1 MNNMEITAGLSRY
14 RATILLLVAAT
25 ISLPATAIRA
35 DYSLGLESEYS
46 DNSGL
51 SATDENDD
59 LRTSLLAGFAISEEG
74 PKLNADITSLI
85 EYNSYRDETFND
97 ETWLYLN
104 GGLSWTL
111 RPRTLY
117 WTAENFYSQVQSD
130 PLEPGTPDN
139 LVNTNVFSTGPN
151 ILFRIDQVNSIRM
164 EARYMDYRF
173 DGTDADNVRNSLSA
187 SWVYGPRPSTEL
199 SLTSEFEDVTY
210 DETNDSDYQRTNL
223 FFGLE
228 TEYSRSLFELD
239 LGVSYIDRQL
249 GENIDG
255 FLGRLLWRNQFRQQS
270 YFQLDASTQFTDS
283 ARDLLLASDQQQQIG
298 VIQEQISGDIFYD
311 RRLEATYRLGSSIN
325 SYEMYLAY
333 RDEDYEILLLDRIT
347 KTIRFNYE
355 NVQSSTLSISSY
367 LQYREVEY
375 IDAIQQDDEFNGS
388 IALDYRLTR
397 KYTLRLA
404 YYRNSQDSTNP
415 IYQYDE
421 NRIMLSFFY
430 GTNPRYYRY

>member
-1 MNNMEITAGLSRY
+1 MSQPVIA
-14 RATILLLVAAT
+14 V
-25 ISLPATAIRA
+25 RA

-51 SATDENDD
+51 SASNENDD
-59 LRTSLLAGFAISEEG
+59 LRTSLLGGFAIIEEG

-104 GGLSWTL
+104 GDLTWTL
-111 RPRTLY
+111 RPKSLY
-117 WTAENFYSQVQSD
+117 WVVEDFYSQVQSD

-139 LVNTNVFSTGPN
+139 LVNTNVFSTGPDAV
-151 ILFRIDQVNSIRM
+151 FRIDSVNSIRM

-173 DGTDADNVRNSLSA
+173 DGTSTDNERGTLSA
-187 SWVYGPRPSTEL
+187 SWIYGPTPSTEL
-199 SLTSEFEDVTY
+199 SLTSEFEDVTF
-210 DETNDSDYQRTNL
+210 DETDDSDYQRNNVFL
-223 FFGLE
+223 GLQS
-228 TEYSRSLFELD
+228 EYSRSLFEFD
-239 LGVSYIDRQL
+239 LGLSHIDRHV
-249 GENIDG
+249 GEDVDG
-255 FLGRLLWRNQFRQQS
+255 FLGRLLWRNQFAQQS

-283 ARDLLLASDQQQQIG
+283 ARDLLLASDQQQLQLG

-311 RRLEATYRLGSSIN
+311 RRLEVTYRLGSSIN

-333 RDEDYEILLLDRIT
+333 RDEDYEILLLDRRT
-347 KTIRFNYE
+347 RTIRFNYE
-355 NVQSSTLSISSY
+355 HVQSSTLSITSY
-367 LQYREVEY
+367 LQYREFEY
-375 IDAIQQDDEFNGS
+375 IDAVQQDEEFNGAL
-388 IALDYRLTR
+388 ALDYRLTR

-404 YYRNSQDSTNP
+404 YYRNSQNSTNP